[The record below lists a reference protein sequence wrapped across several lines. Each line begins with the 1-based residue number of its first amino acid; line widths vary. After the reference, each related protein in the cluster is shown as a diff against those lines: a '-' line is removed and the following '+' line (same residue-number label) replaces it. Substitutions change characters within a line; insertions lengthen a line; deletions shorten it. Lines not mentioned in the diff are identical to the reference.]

1 MLTGETG
8 SGKTAILEMIGLA
21 RPPMLGG
28 LQLFGQDVARVTQPA
43 RHALRR
49 RIGIIFQDL
58 KLVDD
63 LSVHDNVVLAVW
75 AAGRRGQGPA
85 TEIAEV
91 LSWVGLG
98 QRRQAM
104 SGALDDEGRRRLA
117 LARAVINR
125 PDLVIADEPAGK
137 TGQAILALLADLNQ
151 AGTAILLATRDAVL
165 AANAGAEVT
174 HLNRARTAEDGRP

>member
-21 RPPMLGG
+21 KPPMLGG
-28 LQLFGQDVARVTQPA
+28 LQLFGQDVARVPQPA